1 MSNSD
6 LQKWVTSDVDFYALL
21 GISITACSDSELRRA
36 YRKTAL
42 QYHPD
47 KAGKDYDPEKYE
59 LFQAANGVLSD
70 PELKAKYDA
79 HRSAKLQ
86 RQRANELF
94 EGKRRAMKE
103 DLEAR
108 E

>member
-1 MSNSD
+1 MNSTSNSKCPLPSTFKQNTAKMSNND
-6 LQKWVTSDVDFYALL
+6 LQKWVTSDEDFYALL

-59 LFQAANGVLSD
+59 LFQAANGVLAD

-86 RQRANELF
+86 R
-94 EGKRRAMKE
+94 
-103 DLEAR
+103 
-108 E
+108 